1 MLDWMIIKIN
11 YDLWGWGYSNIVM
24 YGLNP
29 TLKSYLKRYP
39 EMGRILR
46 RYNENKLDGT
56 EEFPE
61 LPKNDIPIQ

>member
-1 MLDWMIIKIN
+1 MGMGIFKHSNVWIK
-11 YDLWGWGYSNIVM
+11 
-24 YGLNP
+24 P